1 MRKNILHINHQ
12 LISSLVKKTDVVCD
26 MTCGNGYDTEFLSNI
41 CNHVYSIDIQKIAI
55 EETKFRL
62 KHKSN
67 ITYIN
72 DSFVNFTNYFS
83 TCNHFIF
90 NLGYLPG
97 KDKKITTKSIDTIK
111 TLRKITLSYPKSEII
126 IMSYPGHE
134 EGEKELI
141 SILEI
146 SKTFSNHRTLVTRYH
161 QNQTA
166 PVLIWI
172 TPK

>member
-67 ITYIN
+67 ITY
-72 DSFVNFTNYFS
+72 
-83 TCNHFIF
+83 
-90 NLGYLPG
+90 
-97 KDKKITTKSIDTIK
+97 K
-111 TLRKITLSYPKSEII
+111 
-126 IMSYPGHE
+126 
-134 EGEKELI
+134 
-141 SILEI
+141 
-146 SKTFSNHRTLVTRYH
+146 
-161 QNQTA
+161 
-166 PVLIWI
+166 
-172 TPK
+172 